1 MIGLRKKKPYKKPT
15 HCSDCDEQLLDN
27 NSLKYLGRTNK
38 RCKPC
43 NSKNLDKYNK
53 KRAKALKES
62 KIW

>member
-1 MIGLRKKKPYKKPT
+1 MMGVPKNKPYKKPK
-15 HCSDCDEQLLDN
+15 HCSDCGEQLLDN

-43 NSKNLDKYNK
+43 NSKVYKKYNK